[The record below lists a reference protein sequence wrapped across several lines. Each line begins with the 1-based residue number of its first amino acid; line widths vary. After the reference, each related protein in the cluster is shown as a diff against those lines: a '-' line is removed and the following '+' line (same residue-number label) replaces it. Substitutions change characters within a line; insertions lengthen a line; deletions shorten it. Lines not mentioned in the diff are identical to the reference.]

1 MRKKKEITKIR
12 TTGIIQYAIDNEPGV
27 IRYIVA
33 VNLNGCTVKAQS
45 IYYSSESKKLLNGT
59 MVDVEYW
66 ESPNGINRMC
76 EILDDNML
84 PCYKYSSDAGKVYLR
99 YGLFFLAV
107 IIICIIRKY
116 V

>member
-1 MRKKKEITKIR
+1 MDKIK
-12 TTGIIQYAIDNEPGV
+12 TTGMIQYVIDNEPGV

-45 IYYSSESKKLLNGT
+45 IYYSSESKELLNGT

-76 EILDDNML
+76 EILDDDMF
-84 PCYKYSSDAGKVYLR
+84 PCFKYSSDALKVYIK
-99 YGLFFLAV
+99 YGIFFLIV
-107 IIICIIRKY
+107 IIICLIRKY
-116 V
+116 L

>member
-1 MRKKKEITKIR
+1 MDKIK
-12 TTGIIQYAIDNEPGV
+12 TTGMIQYVIDNEPGV

-45 IYYSSESKKLLNGT
+45 IYYSSESKELLNGT

-76 EILDDNML
+76 EILDDDMF
-84 PCYKYSSDAGKVYLR
+84 PCYKYSSDALKVYIK
-99 YGLFFLAV
+99 YGIFFL
-107 IIICIIRKY
+107 IE
-116 V
+116 